1 MKVAFPMENGRI
13 SAHFGHAPEFVIV
26 EIEAGKEI
34 SRKSMT
40 PPQHEPGVL
49 PKWLGEL
56 GINIMIA
63 GGMGSM
69 AANLFKSQ
77 GIEIMTGVAGTM
89 EENIAKLAAGSLKGD
104 GSICSH
110 EHGHE

>member
-1 MKVAFPMENGRI
+1 MKVAFPMENGKI

-26 EIEAGKEI
+26 EIEEGKETG
-34 SRKSMT
+34 RKSMT

-49 PKWLGEL
+49 PKWLGEI
-56 GINIMIA
+56 GIDVMVA

-69 AANLFKSQ
+69 AANLFKDQ
-77 GIEIMTGVAGTM
+77 GIEVMTGITGTL
-89 EENIAKLAAGSLKGD
+89 EENIQKLENGSLKGD

-110 EHGHE
+110 EHGNE